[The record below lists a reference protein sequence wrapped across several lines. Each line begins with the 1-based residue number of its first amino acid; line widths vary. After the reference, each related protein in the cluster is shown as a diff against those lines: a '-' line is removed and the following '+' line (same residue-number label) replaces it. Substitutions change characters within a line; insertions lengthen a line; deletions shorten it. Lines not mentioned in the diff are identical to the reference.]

1 MWTRAVI
8 LGALGFAAGGAVGC
22 AEERPPINKVQANA
36 LAKTFFVGANLQDPI
51 DDPEFYAQGTVID
64 VGYGAAQDG
73 LFTSTYAQPVSR
85 IKWTIQENLLIG
97 RLTYERIANSDGK
110 GVGPASSDGVV
121 VVAYPITSHFDIKRD
136 YNPTTGEESNVIVE
150 NTSDRPWNQREYMRV
165 DWSRNLNVDSYD
177 FDTLS
182 MIGVYG
188 GVTYE
193 PLAYYVNDPSDV
205 NAPHF
210 DAETGYFDVTNKAF
224 ATPQMID
231 LSHLGWGI
239 DKFPACML
247 PADFAGGTGPSG
259 NCNPVE
265 LTIRQSFKRVV
276 ETDYEPA
283 DYDGLRFQAFG
294 AFTTDRM
301 GYTRNYGMTD
311 SAWHRFIDRYNIWDK
326 SHFYFPEDHG
336 AHKKG
341 DPLECYTAKTTPHGA
356 DPHRDMLPEGE
367 KSDQGESPVDS
378 TRFGNGTED
387 ECALVEEITGVN
399 GSRCDTFKQ
408 RCTLPYQ
415 SRVEKPIVWYYANGS
430 DPEFFD
436 GTEWATHEWDIAM
449 RGAVQTAKYA
459 ECVRGANW
467 RKSPDDRKARAEE
480 CAAKFPMYSG
490 QMDEN
495 WDARELAREVDD
507 CRNGLAYKELGR
519 NEASCTALADKIG
532 GERSYSSGVIAV
544 AKMPEMVVLCHSPVE
559 AGDPVACAPA
569 DKRLPSDT
577 TSADCAAAQKGRL
590 DPATASDANKT
601 LAKCGAAVQAR
612 RGDMRYNQVNA
623 IPEPQTP
630 SPWGIMVDSDDPL
643 TGEKIATSVNVW
655 TYVNNLWSQGV
666 IDQIR
671 YIKGELQ
678 TEDITN
684 GAYIHNWT
692 QAYDASQRTG
702 ATGTVSGEEFEQK
715 MADFVGLDPKMY
727 ADAKTKQLPPGVAA
741 KLAEL
746 RAALKGVKADA
757 RQPST
762 SAPIYAARRKLAQGT
777 AFEAELVRSPQMQ
790 QFAGVGADGAPLSTD
805 AVIEM
810 ASPLRRSNPTVERE
824 FRNRKEL
831 ALAQRGACIL
841 QEAPAPFSMVGLADL
856 LEEKFGAFNPKDDA
870 GQQQARAEKM
880 RRFLAQRAQFAV
892 IAHEMGHSIGHRHN
906 FISSY
911 DAWGYRPQYWQL
923 RTRDG
928 KVTDKCETA
937 QAKGED
943 CIGPRY
949 FDPVTENESDNL
961 IWAFMQ
967 SSVMDYAGEATQD
980 LIGIGP
986 YDYAAA
992 RMFYGDVVAVHKD
1005 ASYKASTSLGRGMLS
1020 VTDNFGG
1027 ITGLTPPNPRDCGP
1041 NNACDAGLTCNKD
1054 YGLCLAP
1061 GESPD
1066 KVMQYRY
1073 PELQKDYSLIG
1084 NCREVDPYQYKPA
1097 AWNAERDG
1105 AWHPLLDGLIV
1116 KVDGKY
1122 TRCDQQQVDYQQWT
1136 ALRMPNGSETQAD
1149 RYRGGSAVDVEGR
1162 TRVPYGFATDNW
1174 ADLGNLSVY
1183 RHDNGADPYELFNF
1197 MIQQQ
1202 ELNHIFDNFRRGRNG
1217 FSVRSA
1223 ANRTLSR
1230 YNEKMRDGA
1239 KGLGLYANI
1248 YRELAVQVGY
1258 DFNALWAQAT
1268 SGFLAENVFA
1278 SGIAFDHFA
1287 RQLAR
1292 PEAGLHYLV
1301 SGDPVLRSA
1310 EDRWYN
1316 DEPPNSTAG
1325 NKKKVTIPNGVSGYW
1340 ANGEKGTGNIG
1351 FGGRP
1356 IENRLADDKG
1366 DYNSSYTMN
1375 AGSYYD
1381 KLYTSMLL
1389 TESVDNFISSSRS
1402 DFVDARYRSVSMAD
1416 LFPDGYRRWLA
1427 NNLTGDD
1434 FIKGP
1439 RMVADS
1445 KGNPLKDDAGYPL
1458 QAIGWTSWWN
1468 LKGPTSCFPAEGTNV
1483 CSSYSDGVNNP
1494 LNPLAPPHTVVIDPQ
1509 IGWEQQKF
1517 LIAWTLM
1524 YLPENA
1530 KQFWLNQMQIYE
1542 LGVDAD
1548 PGFENRIEFHDP
1560 SGKVYVAR
1568 TFGKEI
1574 LFGKTVQKGVG
1585 ARVLEWA
1592 NTLLEQ
1598 GYETTPGPD
1607 LDGDSQPD
1615 WYEPVVVGGR
1625 PIVAGCS
1632 PADES
1637 CKCETNRACVQ
1648 LGDYTAV
1655 PYFIRQAMSAYGLDS
1670 PKQKGV
1676 Y

>member
-8 LGALGFAAGGAVGC
+8 LGALGLAAGGAVGC

-36 LAKTFFVGANLQDPI
+36 LAKSFFVGADLQNPT
-51 DDPEFYAQGTVID
+51 DDPEFFAQGTVID

-85 IKWTIQENLLIG
+85 IKWTIQENLLLG
-97 RLTYERIANSDGK
+97 RLTYERVANSDGK
-110 GVGPASSDGVV
+110 GVGAASSDGVV

-150 NTSDRPWNQREYMRV
+150 NSSDRPWNQREYMRV

-193 PLAYYVNDPSDV
+193 PLSYYVNDPSDV

-210 DAETGYFDVTNKAF
+210 DPDTGYFDVTNKAF

-247 PADFAGGTGPSG
+247 PADFAGGTAPAGS
-259 NCNPVE
+259 CNPVE

-276 ETDYEPA
+276 ESDYEPA
-283 DYDGLRFQAFG
+283 DYDGMRFQAFG
-294 AFTTDRM
+294 AFTAERM

-311 SAWHRFIDRYNIWDK
+311 SAWHRFIDRYNIWEK
-326 SHFYFPEDHG
+326 SHFYFPQANG
-336 AHKKG
+336 VHKKG
-341 DPLECYTAKTTPHGA
+341 DPLECYTAASPYGA
-356 DPHRDMLPEGE
+356 DPHRDE
-367 KSDQGESPVDS
+367 D
-378 TRFGNGTED
+378 GNGTED
-387 ECALVEEITGVN
+387 ECQLVEDITGLN

-408 RCTLPYQ
+408 RCTLPFQ
-415 SRVEKPIVWYYANGS
+415 ARIEKPIVWYYANGS

-459 ECVRGANW
+459 ECVRGKDA
-467 RKSPDDRKARAEE
+467 DA
-480 CAAKFPMYSG
+480 CAAKFPMYFG

-507 CRNGLAYKELGR
+507 CRNGLAYPELGR
-519 NEASCTALADKIG
+519 NDASCVGLADKLG
-532 GERSYSSGVIAV
+532 AERNYSAGVIAI
-544 AKMPEMVVLCHSPVE
+544 AKMPEMVTLCHSPVQ
-559 AGDPVACAPA
+559 ANDPTICAPA

-577 TSADCAAAQKGRL
+577 SAADCAAAQKGRL
-590 DPATASDANKT
+590 DPATANRATET
-601 LAKCGAAVQAR
+601 LAKCSVALQAR
-612 RGDMRYNQVNA
+612 RGDMRFNQVNA

-655 TYVNNLWSQGV
+655 TYVNHLWSQGIV
-666 IDQIR
+666 DQVR
-671 YIKGELQ
+671 YIKGELK
-678 TEDITN
+678 TEDITD
-684 GAYIHNWT
+684 GTYIHNWA
-692 QAYDASQRTG
+692 QAYDAAQRTS
-702 ATGTVSGEEFEQK
+702 ATGTVSKDEFEHR
-715 MADFVGLDPKMY
+715 MADFVGLDPKAY
-727 ADAKTKQLPPGVAA
+727 ADAKTQKIDPAITA

-746 RAALKGVKADA
+746 RAAIKNVKADA

-762 SAPIYAARRKLAQGT
+762 SAPVYAARRKMAQGT

-790 QFAGVGADGAPLSTD
+790 QYAGVGSTGAPLSTD
-805 AVIEM
+805 AIIEM

-824 FRNRKEL
+824 FRDMKEL

-856 LEEKFGAFNPKDDA
+856 LEQKFGKFNAADDA
-870 GQQQARAEKM
+870 TAQQARAEKM
-880 RRFLAQRAQFAV
+880 RNFLSQRAQYAV

-906 FISSY
+906 FVSSY

-923 RTRDG
+923 RTKNG
-928 KVTDKCETA
+928 TVTEKCETA
-937 QAKGED
+937 QASGEN
-943 CIGPRY
+943 CAGPRY
-949 FDPVTENESDNL
+949 FDPVTPNESDNL

-967 SSVMDYAGEATQD
+967 SSVMDYAGEGTQD

-986 YDYAAA
+986 YDYAAT
-992 RMFYGDVVAVHKD
+992 RMFYGDAVAVHKD
-1005 ASYKASTSLGRGMLS
+1005 ASYNASTPLGRGMLS
-1020 VTDNFGG
+1020 LTDNFGG
-1027 ITGLTPPNPRDCGP
+1027 ITGIRPPNPRDCGP
-1041 NNACDAGLTCNKD
+1041 GNACGDGLTCNAN
-1054 YGLCLAP
+1054 YGLCVAP
-1061 GESPD
+1061 GEDID
-1066 KVMQYRY
+1066 KISQYSY
-1073 PELQKDYSLIG
+1073 TQLQKDYQLIT
-1084 NCREVDPYQYKPA
+1084 NCREVDPYLYKPA
-1097 AWNAERDG
+1097 GWNTVRDG
-1105 AWHPLLDGLIV
+1105 EWHPLLDGLIV

-1122 TRCDQQQVDYQQWT
+1122 TRCDQQKVDYQQWT
-1136 ALRMPNGSETQAD
+1136 ALRMPNETEVTTAN
-1149 RYRGGSAVDVEGR
+1149 YRGGAAVDKAGR

-1174 ADLGNLSVY
+1174 ADVGNLSVY

-1223 ANRTLSR
+1223 ANRILSR

-1239 KGLGLYANI
+1239 KGLGLYANL
-1248 YRELAVQVGY
+1248 YREVAVEYQY
-1258 DFNALWAQAT
+1258 DYNLLWAQAT

-1292 PEAGLHYLV
+1292 PEPGVHYLTTF
-1301 SGDPVLRSA
+1301 GDPVLRSEVDKWIDA
-1310 EDRWYN
+1310 DK
-1316 DEPPNSTAG
+1316 PKSP
-1325 NKKKVTIPNGVSGYW
+1325 KKFVTIPNGASGYW
-1340 ANGEKGTGNIG
+1340 AAGGDNIG
-1351 FGGRP
+1351 FGGKP
-1356 IENRLADDKG
+1356 LENKLADNKG
-1366 DYNSSYTMN
+1366 EYDSQYTMN

-1389 TESVDNFISSSRS
+1389 TESVDNFISSSRT
-1402 DFVDARYRSVSMAD
+1402 DFLDARYRAVSMAD

-1439 RMVADS
+1439 RLVADS
-1445 KGNPLKDDAGYPL
+1445 KGNPLKDEQGFPL

-1468 LKGPTSCFPAEGTNV
+1468 LTGPTSCFPAEGTNV

-1494 LNPLAPPHTVVIDPQ
+1494 LNPLAPAHTVVIDPQ
-1509 IGWEQQKF
+1509 VGWEQQKF
-1517 LIAWTLM
+1517 LIAWTMM

-1530 KQFWLNQMQIYE
+1530 KQLWLNQMHLYE
-1542 LGVDAD
+1542 LGVDND
-1548 PGFENRIEFHDP
+1548 PGFQNRIEFHDP

-1568 TFGKEI
+1568 TSGKEV
-1574 LFGKTVQKGVG
+1574 LFGKTVQKGIG

-1592 NTLLEQ
+1592 NTLLQE
-1598 GYETTPGPD
+1598 GYQTTDGPD
-1607 LDGDSQPD
+1607 LDNDGQPD
-1615 WYEPVVVGGR
+1615 WFEPVFVDGRPVVGG
-1625 PIVAGCS
+1625 CN

-1637 CKCETNRACVQ
+1637 CKCESNMACVA
-1648 LGDYTAV
+1648 LSNYTEV
-1655 PYFIRQAMSAYGLDS
+1655 PYFMRQAMSAYGLES
-1670 PKQKGV
+1670 PQQKGV